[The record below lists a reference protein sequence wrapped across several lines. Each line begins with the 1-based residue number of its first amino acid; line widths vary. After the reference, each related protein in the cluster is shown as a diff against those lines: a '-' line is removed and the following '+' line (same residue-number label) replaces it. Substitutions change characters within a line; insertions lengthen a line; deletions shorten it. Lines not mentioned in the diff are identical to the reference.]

1 VCVCNICVFVLQ
13 PRVAKILGGANLLP
27 AHLNFRNSAP
37 KEGSLK
43 KAEKKAERAAK
54 APAWSVKKLSR
65 RSRTITH
72 THIHTYTHDC
82 NDKARKDDVDPL
94 AKHSPNTPKHSPNTP
109 QSSPQQEA

>member
-1 VCVCNICVFVLQ
+1 MHLMTCGSLVLLFSCVVCVCNICVFVLQ

-54 APAWSVKKLSR
+54 APA
-65 RSRTITH
+65 
-72 THIHTYTHDC
+72 
-82 NDKARKDDVDPL
+82 
-94 AKHSPNTPKHSPNTP
+94 
-109 QSSPQQEA
+109 

>member
-1 VCVCNICVFVLQ
+1 MVDTQLVASMHLMTCGSLVLFFSCVCNMCVFVLQ

-54 APAWSVKKLSR
+54 AP
-65 RSRTITH
+65 
-72 THIHTYTHDC
+72 
-82 NDKARKDDVDPL
+82 P
-94 AKHSPNTPKHSPNTP
+94 
-109 QSSPQQEA
+109 